1 MDIAQAMGFDC
12 GTQDSGACEERAI
25 ALVISSI
32 KKLAQDIGIPENL
45 AELGVQPDDFSTL
58 ADNALKDACGLT
70 NPIQPDKA
78 HVVALFEKAYTQRY

>member
-1 MDIAQAMGFDC
+1 MGFDC

-32 KKLAQDIGIPENL
+32 KKLAQDVGIPENL

-78 HVVALFEKAYTQRY
+78 HVGALFEKAYTQRY